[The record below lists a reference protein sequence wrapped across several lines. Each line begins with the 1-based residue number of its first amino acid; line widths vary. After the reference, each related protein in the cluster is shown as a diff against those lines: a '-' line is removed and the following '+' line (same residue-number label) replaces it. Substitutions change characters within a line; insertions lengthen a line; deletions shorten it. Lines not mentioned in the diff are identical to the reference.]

1 MDLASFLTRSQ
12 KNGTIN
18 MIANGFENSQFSQDI
33 PDCGIMVK
41 DILDKLNKA
50 TSKRIEIPTVTGA
63 ISNNSLQSDPK
74 KTTNS
79 FSMEFNT
86 ICNNILAI
94 CGYELSYN
102 LSILMSL
109 KHIIQQYID
118 DIESAEDYE
127 SIILNLNIIRN
138 IVSQPSFDV
147 ESFDSAF
154 INAQEDDSLVF
165 RFDSELKP
173 VKDDFFENI
182 IKHATTNQERKN
194 ISGLDLNKK
203 LYVLQLNAL
212 LENTNVKTIE
222 PENINELLM
231 NIGNKIAYR
240 GWFLKAWSMLYDE
253 ILVDMGSCDMTSN
266 MHPLD
271 VLFEKLKIG
280 VHKNKYISQLLVYF
294 EQVINETKSGMTEAL
309 KTDAINVELS
319 KELLKYIAET
329 MLSLYTQLAYALYNH
344 QRYNT
349 FNKSARVHYALMY
362 YLILTCKPKLYEYD
376 ITQQSALRYLL
387 LPKKAIDESLSLL
400 KTKRNSPSR
409 RIIEEEALNLDDSA
423 SDEENDTEEEEEPE
437 PPKKSRG
444 KKAVKTQE
452 PAKPGR
458 KPRTAKKPTEK
469 PEKKTPVRKPRETK
483 KAKK

>member
-1 MDLASFLTRSQ
+1 MNLASFLTRSQ
-12 KNGTIN
+12 KNGTIDV
-18 MIANGFENSQFSQDI
+18 IANGFENSQFSQDI

-63 ISNNSLQSDPK
+63 ISNNSLQSDPR

-94 CGYELSYN
+94 CGCELSYN

-109 KHIIQQYID
+109 KHITRQYID

-127 SIILNLNIIRN
+127 SIILNLNTIRN
-138 IVSQPSFDV
+138 IFSHPSFSV
-147 ESFDSAF
+147 EPFESAF

-165 RFDSELKP
+165 RFDSEMKP

-182 IKHATTNQERKN
+182 IKHAAKNRERKN

-203 LYVLQLNAL
+203 LYMLQLNAL
-212 LENTNVKTIE
+212 LENTNVKNIE

-253 ILVDMGSCDMTSN
+253 ILVDMGSCDISSR

-294 EQVINETKSGMTEAL
+294 EQVINETKLGMIEAL
-309 KTDAINVELS
+309 KADIINVDVS
-319 KELLKYIAET
+319 KELLKYAFSICAT
-329 MLSLYTQLAYALYNH
+329 S
-344 QRYNT
+344 
-349 FNKSARVHYALMY
+349 
-362 YLILTCKPKLYEYD
+362 IC
-376 ITQQSALRYLL
+376 
-387 LPKKAIDESLSLL
+387 
-400 KTKRNSPSR
+400 
-409 RIIEEEALNLDDSA
+409 II
-423 SDEENDTEEEEEPE
+423 
-437 PPKKSRG
+437 
-444 KKAVKTQE
+444 
-452 PAKPGR
+452 
-458 KPRTAKKPTEK
+458 
-469 PEKKTPVRKPRETK
+469 
-483 KAKK
+483 